1 MESNLEFIKLVNQVI
16 LSKDRYQTGVHAE
29 SEEILADKPIV
40 VIVAEKCIRLAMR
53 ITIRYRKLLRTS
65 GTRPFPAVC
74 VLSLSEEQILQGK
87 TQEDFVSFFREPR
100 FENPTGDIL
109 IETKSLR
116 LSLIKSNLFKPS
128 IPIYFF
134 QNNLSEVQRSEVL
147 RLFDE
152 AVQRWRKISNP
163 DRRENLKALYF
174 IFELAVWFTVR
185 AEKITLI
192 TTQSTMHRLPSAF
205 EILNS
210 SFNRKMFWYSTNSQ
224 PIKKKGLPLEKPN
237 FSQNLSREI
246 DMHYVWDLDSK
257 LFLNSYGISRVKS
270 VGSILFVKPETV
282 SQGRSDFN
290 LAYFDVT
297 PFEHTE
303 NYYTTERMCA
313 NLSKLVEITSDLSAS
328 TNLKIDLLVKPKRKI
343 KKSHSQEYANMLRN
357 YEKEGKL
364 KIINPAVNLYG
375 LVNEVNCI
383 IGIPFTSPVVV
394 GRELNVP
401 SAYFDTYVDDYQLPR
416 THNGFQVISDEV
428 QLATWLEKFMQRP
441 STS

>member
-1 MESNLEFIKLVNQVI
+1 VFLPSNL
-16 LSKDRYQTGVHAE
+16 
-29 SEEILADKPIV
+29 
-40 VIVAEKCIRLAMR
+40 
-53 ITIRYRKLLRTS
+53 
-65 GTRPFPAVC
+65 RPLPAVC
-74 VLSLSEEQILQGK
+74 VISLSKEQISQGMA
-87 TQEDFVSFFREPR
+87 QDNLVSFFREPR
-100 FENPTGDIL
+100 FGNPTGSIL
-109 IETKSLR
+109 VETKSFR
-116 LSLIKSNLFKPS
+116 LAFLKSNLLKPS

-134 QNNLSEVQRSEVL
+134 LTSLNIEQQERVLS
-147 RLFDE
+147 LFDS
-152 AVQRWRKISNP
+152 ATNGWIKASNSRKHL
-163 DRRENLKALYF
+163 NLKVFYD
-174 IFELAVWFTVR
+174 IFELAVWFTI
-185 AEKITLI
+185 KNKKLTLI
-192 TTQSTMHRLPSAF
+192 TTQSTMHQLPSAF

-224 PIKKKGLPLEKPN
+224 SIKRNGHPLEMPN
-237 FSQNLSREI
+237 FSKNINRDV

-257 LFLNSYGISRVKS
+257 QFLHSHGITRVTE
-270 VGSILFVKPETV
+270 VGSILFVKP
-282 SQGRSDFN
+282 GRVNLEKSDFK

-297 PFEHTE
+297 PFEQAHS
-303 NYYTTERMCA
+303 YYTTKRMCA